1 MTICFSLLIR
11 DFWFTVSIYFEWTQG
26 SQINILLEILPENF
40 SNNESLR
47 LLRYI
52 IESSVNFHELEQ
64 YAKQHTRFSAPAD
77 SEPDIYEQYVQALHE
92 RGYTEDDAF
101 FDDYMYQVET
111 ARDRAER
118 FLKKRPLTT
127 AIKALRDYIRRKYFQ
142 YDERKS
148 DYVIYTSD
156 VVLLVV
162 MLSSLC
168 GNHDCREHAQFYFIY
183 NPILQ

>member
-1 MTICFSLLIR
+1 M
-11 DFWFTVSIYFEWTQG
+11 
-26 SQINILLEILPENF
+26 
-40 SNNESLR
+40 
-47 LLRYI
+47 
-52 IESSVNFHELEQ
+52 ESSVQFQELEQ

-77 SEPDIYEQYVQALHE
+77 SEPDFNEQYVQALHE

-127 AIKALRDYIRRKYFQ
+127 TIMALRNDIRRKYFQ

-168 GNHDCREHAQFYFIY
+168 GNHDCREHAKFYFIY
-183 NPILQ
+183 NPILQYIIPDMPSPKWMISAEEIRFFDT